1 MKSLKLILTISIVVS
16 IMFCSNNIFAQEKSN
31 INLEISKMFETS
43 LFNSYRFDIGTG
55 YNIQKN
61 KFFIGA
67 SLNIT
72 YSKLK
77 YSGNDTKTFII
88 KPRINISYPIDLGGR
103 INFEPKFGLG
113 YSIIYMNS
121 KKYDFTDYQ
130 QGINTLF
137 ELKFNYMTNTRV
149 DYYFI
154 TNYDYIYLKK
164 DENFTKL
171 NYYRKIHLV
180 NFGIGAKLKFYNDE
194 TSTY

>member
-1 MKSLKLILTISIVVS
+1 MNFLKLILKISMAFFI
-16 IMFCSNNIFAQEKSN
+16 IFCGNKIFAQEKSN
-31 INLEISKMFETS
+31 VNLEISKMFERS
-43 LFNSYRFDIGTG
+43 FFNRYLFDIGTG
-55 YNIQKN
+55 YNTKKN
-61 KFFIGA
+61 KFYIGG

-88 KPRINISYPIDLGGR
+88 KPRINISYPINLGDR

-130 QGINTLF
+130 QGINTLL
-137 ELKFNYMTNTRV
+137 ELKFNYITKTKV

-164 DENFTKL
+164 NESFTKL
-171 NYYRKIHLV
+171 NYYSNIHLI

-194 TSTY
+194 N